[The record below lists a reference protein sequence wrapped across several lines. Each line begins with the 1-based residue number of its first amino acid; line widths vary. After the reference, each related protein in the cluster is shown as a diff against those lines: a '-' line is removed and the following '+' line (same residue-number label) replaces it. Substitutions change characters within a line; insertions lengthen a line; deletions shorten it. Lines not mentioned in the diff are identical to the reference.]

1 MKSQKSSTKRY
12 TPLPEKISIR
22 GFLDPNNGEYNFIVF
37 SNKRYVKAKGLY
49 DALSIFG
56 INYDKAKKIVAEM
69 YPELDTTHKFR
80 TLESDYTQ
88 LALDQRFTY
97 DDQTVLRYP

>member
-12 TPLPEKISIR
+12 TPLPEKVSIR
-22 GFLDPNNGEYNFIVF
+22 GFLDPNSGD
-37 SNKRYVKAKGLY
+37 KRYVKAKGLY

-69 YPELDTTHKFR
+69 YPELDTTHKFK
-80 TLESDYTQ
+80 TLEGDYTQ